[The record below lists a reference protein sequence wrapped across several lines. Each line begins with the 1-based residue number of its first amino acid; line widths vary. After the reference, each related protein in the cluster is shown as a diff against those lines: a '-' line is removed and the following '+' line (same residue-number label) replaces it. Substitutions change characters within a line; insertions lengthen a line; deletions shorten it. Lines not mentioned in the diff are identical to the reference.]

1 MTHLRAPAVAGAVGF
16 ALGLAATHARKAAAQ
31 TPALLAG
38 GWVDGL
44 AAEHRM
50 VEALFDK
57 LLATASDEHRKR
69 DGLLMKIAYALNK
82 HGVAEENVIYP
93 ELMSAQP
100 EQASHLFDDHAQ
112 IKTFIHRLRL
122 METGEPG
129 WLILAEEFRDQVVE
143 HAREEEDEIFPALR
157 EALSDEQNLRLT
169 KMANWEA
176 FKVA

>member
-1 MTHLRAPAVAGAVGF
+1 MTHLRAPVVAGAVGF
-16 ALGLAATHARKAAAQ
+16 ALGLAVPHARKAAAQ
-31 TPALLAG
+31 TPAIMAG
-38 GWVDGL
+38 DWVDGL

-82 HGVAEENVIYP
+82 HGIAEENVIYP
-93 ELMSAQP
+93 ELMAAHP
-100 EQASHLFDDHAQ
+100 DQAAHLFEDHAQ

-122 METGEPG
+122 MEAGEPG
-129 WLILAEEFRDQVVE
+129 WLTLAEESRDHVVE
-143 HAREEEDEIFPALR
+143 HAREEEDEIFPAFR
-157 EALSDEQNLRLT
+157 EALSDEQNFRLT